1 MNREVNRIRGKY
13 CNRDEEKQRIEMKRR
28 KAENRD
34 EEKQREILQCR
45 GRRKHLCVYSL
56 IRVEQSEVEK

>member
-1 MNREVNRIRGKY
+1 MNRIRGRY

-34 EEKQREILQCR
+34 EEKQREILQCM
-45 GRRKHLCVYSL
+45 GRRKRLCVYAL
-56 IRVEQSEVEK
+56 IRVEQSEDEK